1 MSSTNQYTE
10 TIQQNWD
17 NREYIEKVS
26 QNILRI
32 TEFLN
37 KFEFVTRTK
46 LNELNQKLSVIERK
60 MEYIDAAVDSVEL
73 AQKQNNSQND
83 QRVEAVEE

>member
-60 MEYIDAAVDSVEL
+60 MEYIDATVDSVEL
-73 AQKQNNSQND
+73 AQKQND
-83 QRVEAVEE
+83 QRVETVDE

>member
-1 MSSTNQYTE
+1 MSSGP
-10 TIQQNWD
+10 TIKENFD

-46 LNELNQKLSVIERK
+46 LNDLNQKLSVIERK
-60 MEYIDAAVDSVEL
+60 MEYIEAAVDSVEL
-73 AQKQNNSQND
+73 AQKQQNNSSIEQI
-83 QRVEAVEE
+83 EE

>member
-1 MSSTNQYTE
+1 MSSGQYSE
-10 TIQQNWD
+10 TIKENFE

-37 KFEFVTRTK
+37 KFEYITRTK

-60 MEYIDAAVDSVEL
+60 MEYIEAAVDSVEL
-73 AQKQNNSQND
+73 AQKQQNN
-83 QRVEAVEE
+83 VEQIEE